1 MMEINL
7 RLYLTTFPSNSIEVL
22 ITIKIFDANNCSH
35 QKKKYSLSCTFLPN
49 LLDSKKWSSALL
61 FTGTS
66 V

>member
-35 QKKKYSLSCTFLPN
+35 QKKNILCLVVSFQIYWRVN
-49 LLDSKKWSSALL
+49 SALFL
-61 FTGTS
+61 TGYS
-66 V
+66 HRI